1 VASSY
6 RWRQGDASWIAAA
19 AAAALLLSLIFPLT
33 AFKWGPLTL
42 PGLLIIAGL
51 AVATLSRPEI
61 GIATALVLVPLGN
74 YGVLNTGPLDLPA
87 WLIEA
92 LWDTFVFSVAAL
104 RLRQRTEMFPRMG
117 VALIVY
123 WGVTLLGFATA
134 VSQNDA
140 LPILRANTVG
150 LLLFFATAFSIRD
163 RRAAL
168 WVVGGLAASG
178 ALVGAVAAYEHWS
191 GAVTT
196 EGFFS
201 SSGHI
206 VSRAAAGFGTAN
218 ALGGF
223 LVILVPFL
231 AAGALLVQK
240 GRSLFLGALVLAVLG
255 IWASYSRG
263 ALLGLA
269 VVPLFFVPRRYL
281 AWAIPTLIVF
291 ALVAT
296 PGLVKERFSELSSS
310 SPDVATRVDIWTTAR
325 DIWEQHPLI
334 GVGVGG
340 FPLAYS
346 EAHLPGKQ
354 FLPGTIFQPPPHA
367 HNLFLQQLAET
378 GLLGFFSLIVVLVLA
393 LHTSLMV
400 RRSRTHWVSVMG
412 TACLASV
419 TAFLIHNLF
428 DVTLL
433 EGTGVYMFVIL
444 GLASALLV
452 VSRAEEGQRAEA
464 RPSPVGPVPA
474 SPVWEF

>member
-1 VASSY
+1 VPSSY
-6 RWRQGDASWIAAA
+6 RWPQGDTSWIGAA

-33 AFKWGPLTL
+33 AFKWGALTL

-74 YGVLNTGPLDLPA
+74 YGALSTGPLNLPA

-104 RLRQRTEMFPRMG
+104 HLRQRRETFPRMG

-134 VSQNDA
+134 VSQTDA

-150 LLLFFATAFSIRD
+150 LLLFFATALCIRD
-163 RRAAL
+163 RRSAL
-168 WVVGGLAASG
+168 WVIGGLATSA
-178 ALVGAVAAYEHWS
+178 ALVGAVATYEHWS
-191 GAVTT
+191 GAVTR

-206 VSRAAAGFGTAN
+206 VGRAAAGFGTAN
-218 ALGGF
+218 SLGGF

-231 AAGALLVQK
+231 VAGALMVQR
-240 GRSLFLGALVLAVLG
+240 GRSLFLGSLLLAVLG

-263 ALLGLA
+263 ALLGFA
-269 VVPLFFVPRRYL
+269 VIPLFFVPRRFL
-281 AWAIPTLIVF
+281 AWAIPTLIV
-291 ALVAT
+291 LVLIAT
-296 PGLVKERFSELSSS
+296 PGLIKERFSGLSSS

-325 DIWEQHPLI
+325 DIWEQHPFI

-367 HNLFLQQLAET
+367 HNLYLQQLAET

-393 LHTSLMV
+393 LHTSLLV
-400 RRSRTHWVSVMG
+400 RRSRTRWVSLMG
-412 TACLASV
+412 TACLASL
-419 TAFLIHNLF
+419 TAFMIHNIF

-452 VSRAEEGQRAEA
+452 VSRAEEGQRAQS
-464 RPSPVGPVPA
+464 RKSPAAPVAA
-474 SPVWEF
+474 SPAWEF